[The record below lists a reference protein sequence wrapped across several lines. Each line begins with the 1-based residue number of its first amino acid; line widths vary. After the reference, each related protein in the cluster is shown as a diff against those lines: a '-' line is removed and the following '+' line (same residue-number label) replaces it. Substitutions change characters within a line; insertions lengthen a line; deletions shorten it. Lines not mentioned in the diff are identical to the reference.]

1 MDNTIQKLIFLLAY
15 NLLNALLLFLVIL
28 GSSVIHHDGPT
39 GFSESLLKGILPWI
53 ASSLFIVAVIFS
65 TVNMIEDYH
74 ADAFEI
80 LCPTCVLITF
90 VLLLLGG
97 FMLAEACSNN
107 QGYCRNWTL
116 HI

>member
-1 MDNTIQKLIFLLAY
+1 MAIKFAIA
-15 NLLNALLLFLVIL
+15 LN
-28 GSSVIHHDGPT
+28 
-39 GFSESLLKGILPWI
+39 GIYGKRGYCGVRG

-74 ADAFEI
+74 AEAFEI
-80 LCPTCVLITF
+80 LRPTCVLITF
-90 VLLLLGG
+90 VLLLLAG
-97 FMLAEACSNN
+97 FLLAEACSNN